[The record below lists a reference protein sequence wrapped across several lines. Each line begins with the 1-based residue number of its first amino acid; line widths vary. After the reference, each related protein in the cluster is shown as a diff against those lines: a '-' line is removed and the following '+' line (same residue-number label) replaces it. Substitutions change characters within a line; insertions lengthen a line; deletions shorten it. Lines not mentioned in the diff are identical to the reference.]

1 MKMLKFGLILLG
13 LLFSVTSTLVSAE
26 EIKKKIKAEDLVEA
40 PVAGKGADLND
51 LNQLRRATV
60 TEEQAVAQ
68 LKYMMVQGWIR
79 MEKQLL
85 ERGAFLPFG
94 MVLSPEGTFNVLA
107 IENQGLVKKDYQL
120 ASIVEYLKRI
130 AETRSKWGVGLMYI
144 ETIKTADGTSMDY
157 IRVIAEHIAGWA
169 RSWSYPYKMVD
180 GEVKL
185 GAPRELVLDP
195 VYFQSN

>member
-26 EIKKKIKAEDLVEA
+26 EGKKIKAEDLVEA
-40 PVAGKGADLND
+40 PIVGRAVD
-51 LNQLRRATV
+51 LNQLRQAKV

-85 ERGAFLPFG
+85 ERGGFLPFG
-94 MVLSPEGTFNVLA
+94 MVLSPTGEFNVLA
-107 IENQGLVKKDYQL
+107 IEHQGLVKMDYQM
-120 ASIVEYLKRI
+120 ASIIEYLKRI
-130 AETRSKWGVGLMYI
+130 AKTRSKWGVGLMYV
-144 ETIKTADGTSMDY
+144 EATKNADGTSMDY
-157 IRVIAEHIAGWA
+157 IRVVAEHIAGWA
-169 RSWSYPYKMVD
+169 RSWSYPYKMVN

-185 GAPRELVLDP
+185 GAPKELVLKP

>member
-26 EIKKKIKAEDLVEA
+26 EGKKKIKAEDLVEA
-40 PVAGKGADLND
+40 PIVGRAVD
-51 LNQLRRATV
+51 LNQMRQANV

-94 MVLSPEGTFNVLA
+94 MVLSPEGEFNVLA
-107 IENQGLVKKDYQL
+107 IEHQGLVKKDYQL
-120 ASIVEYLKRI
+120 VSIIEYLKRI
-130 AETRSKWGVGLMYI
+130 AKTRSKWAVGLMYI
-144 ETIKTADGTSMDY
+144 ETIKNADGTSMDY
-157 IRVIAEHIAGWA
+157 IRVVAEHIAGWA
-169 RSWSYPYKMVD
+169 RSWSYPYKMVN

-185 GAPRELVLDP
+185 GAPKELVLKP
-195 VYFQSN
+195 IYF

>member
-13 LLFSVTSTLVSAE
+13 LLFSVTSTLVSADE
-26 EIKKKIKAEDLVEA
+26 GKKIKAEDLVEA
-40 PVAGKGADLND
+40 PIVGRPVD
-51 LNQLRRATV
+51 LNQMRQAKV

-94 MVLSPEGTFNVLA
+94 MVLSPEGEFNVLA
-107 IENQGLVKKDYQL
+107 IEHQGLVKKDYQL
-120 ASIVEYLKRI
+120 ISIIEYLKRI
-130 AETRSKWGVGLMYI
+130 AKTRAKWAVGLMYI
-144 ETIKTADGTSMDY
+144 ETTKNADGTSMDY
-157 IRVIAEHIAGWA
+157 IRVVAEHIAGWA
-169 RSWSYPYKMVD
+169 RSWSYPYKMVN

-185 GAPRELVLDP
+185 GASKELVLKP
-195 VYFQSN
+195 VYFQSK